1 MINMSLDDRSSR
13 IKHDSAK
20 SVPIQ
25 VAADIEA
32 DIDSGALEPDTRLPS
47 EAELATQ
54 YGVARVS
61 VRRAIELLRERGKVL
76 TFHGRGTYVAEKPG
90 ELEARVGYARSMA
103 RRRAAIHV
111 LRADRELAT
120 THRPR
125 GVQRQPVCRR
135 RTALVSGRRYP
146 ARQRCRT
153 SRTRPSA
160 PSALALAHEHST
172 GLTGLGRYKA
182 QTSAHVVNRQRS
194 GSATGYGGERR
205 ARVVRRPRRNWP
217 LPARRVP

>member
-90 ELEARVGYARSMA
+90 ELGIRVANF
-103 RRRAAIHV
+103 
-111 LRADRELAT
+111 T
-120 THRPR
+120 
-125 GVQRQPVCRR
+125 
-135 RTALVSGRRYP
+135 
-146 ARQRCRT
+146 
-153 SRTRPSA
+153 
-160 PSALALAHEHST
+160 PSALFAWNCMARASPAKLPRHMKGSQMAAAWTARGRCDPGGGVSRI
-172 GLTGLGRYKA
+172 GLVATDGSRYL
-182 QTSAHVVNRQRS
+182 QPGTTS
-194 GSATGYGGERR
+194 R
-205 ARVVRRPRRNWP
+205 AICYR
-217 LPARRVP
+217 

>member
-32 DIDSGALEPDTRLPS
+32 DIDSGTLEPDTRLPS

-90 ELEARVGYARSMA
+90 ELETRDQPSVAPPAVAPGLSLHYARK
-103 RRRAAIHV
+103 
-111 LRADRELAT
+111 
-120 THRPR
+120 
-125 GVQRQPVCRR
+125 G
-135 RTALVSGRRYP
+135 
-146 ARQRCRT
+146 
-153 SRTRPSA
+153 
-160 PSALALAHEHST
+160 
-172 GLTGLGRYKA
+172 
-182 QTSAHVVNRQRS
+182 
-194 GSATGYGGERR
+194 
-205 ARVVRRPRRNWP
+205 
-217 LPARRVP
+217 